1 MLEGVK
7 EQILAALV
15 RRWVPIDPEL
25 LAGPLGLT
33 DLRVGARRS
42 GVSGGPSV
50 LAWWAATVEP
60 SFDPPLTV
68 GAVHEEEWADGPG
81 LVTIRGFVIAGPK
94 SAVAALPADP
104 VPDALGRLNPFRV
117 EPAHRSEQRVLNAA
131 SGEVREVY
139 GETRILDGLGYGLE
153 WGTKAVS
160 DGVLRFA
167 NPQAGWPLEFE
178 RLLFRFTHQVVAA
191 ASGPDFEA
199 ELACWARYREG
210 IAAEPDGAPDRGS
223 GK

>member
-1 MLEGVK
+1 MLEDQIK

-15 RRWVPIDPEL
+15 RRRAPVDPEL
-25 LAGPLGLT
+25 LAGPLGLAE
-33 DLRVGARRS
+33 LRVGARRA
-42 GVSGGPSV
+42 GADGGPSV

-60 SFDPPLTV
+60 SFDPPLAV
-68 GAVHEEEWADGPG
+68 GAVHEEDWAGGPDPG
-81 LVTIRGFVIAGPK
+81 LVTIRAFVVAGPK
-94 SAVAALPADP
+94 AAVAALPADP

-117 EPAHRSEQRVLNAA
+117 EPAYRPAIKIRNVETGEIR
-131 SGEVREVY
+131 EVR
-139 GETRILDGLGYGLE
+139 GEMCTLDGLGYALE

-178 RLLFRFTHQVVAA
+178 RLLFRFARHVVAA
-191 ASGPDFEA
+191 AGGPDFEA

-210 IAAEPDGAPDRGS
+210 IAADPGDTA
-223 GK
+223 